1 MRVLHA
7 ADSYLPKV
15 GGIELHV
22 RDRMAHQRASGDQA
36 FLITAAPGPHVDG
49 VRRVSADRPAAFDDR
64 RVAIER
70 AITELRPDVVHVH
83 ASIISPFALLAA
95 RTAARRGVPVV
106 VTMHSMWSG
115 LGPLP
120 EMTGI
125 GLGLRG
131 LPVVW
136 SAVSRRAAQ
145 PLQRMLGPD
154 TPVHVLPNAVD
165 LDRWHPGDAVEPDV
179 PTVLAVMR
187 LTRLKRTM
195 PLIRMLAD
203 LPLVAPGARA
213 IIVGDGP
220 QRAAA
225 ARFVARRGLDAVIA
239 LPGRLPQDEI
249 HAQLARSS
257 VFIAPAERE
266 SFGIAALE
274 ARAMGLPV
282 VGSSLSGLTEFITD
296 GVDGYLAPDDAG
308 MLSRLGD
315 LLTDTALRR
324 RIATHNREVA
334 PRHDWAYTTRVAR
347 TLYSLAATEAG
358 RATRPVAVSASPRMA
373 ISR

>member
-1 MRVLHA
+1 MRILHA
-7 ADSYLPKV
+7 SDSYLPKV

-22 RDRMAHQRASGDQA
+22 RDRMAHQRGAGDEA
-36 FLITAAPGPHVDG
+36 FLITAAPGPDAAG
-49 VRRVSADRPAAFDDR
+49 VRRVRSDRAAGLDEG
-64 RVAIER
+64 RVAVRR
-70 AITELRPDVVHVH
+70 ALDDLRPDVVHVH
-83 ASIISPFALLAA
+83 ASIISPFAVVAA
-95 RTAARRGVPVV
+95 RTAARCGVPVL

-120 EMTGI
+120 EIAGV

-136 SAVSRRAAQ
+136 SAVSRRAAH

-165 LDRWHPGDAVEPDV
+165 LERWHPVAAAEPEV
-179 PTVLAVMR
+179 PIVVAVMR
-187 LTRLKRTM
+187 LTRIKRTM

-213 IIVGDGP
+213 VVVGDGP

-225 ARFVARRGLDAVIA
+225 HRFVARRGLEGVIS
-239 LPGRLPQDEI
+239 LPGRLAQDEI
-249 HAQLARSS
+249 HALLARSA

-282 VGSSLSGLTEFITD
+282 VGSSRSGLTEFVTD
-296 GVDGYLAPDDAG
+296 GVDGFLAPDDAG
-308 MLSRLGD
+308 MFSRLGQ
-315 LLTDTALRR
+315 LLTDTTLRA
-324 RIATHNREVA
+324 RIAAHNRALA

-347 TLYSLAATEAG
+347 TLYSLAAAQAG
-358 RATRPVAVSASPRMA
+358 RAARPAAGPVPTRMA

>member
-1 MRVLHA
+1 MRILHA

-22 RDRMAHQRASGDQA
+22 RDRMAHQRATGDEA
-36 FLITAAPGPHVDG
+36 LLITAAPGPDADG
-49 VRRVSADRPAAFDDR
+49 VRRVCPDRAAGADEARIA
-64 RVAIER
+64 VER
-70 AITELRPDVVHVH
+70 ALGELRPDVVHVH
-83 ASIISPFALLAA
+83 ASIFSPFALVAA
-95 RTAARRGVPVV
+95 RTAARCGVPVL

-120 EMTGI
+120 EMAGV
-125 GLGLRG
+125 GLGLRR
-131 LPVVW
+131 LPIVW
-136 SAVSRRAAQ
+136 SAVSGRAAQ
-145 PLQRMLGPD
+145 PLRRMLGPE

-165 LDRWHPGDAVEPDV
+165 LDRWHPVEAAEPDV

-187 LTRLKRTM
+187 LTRIKRTM

-213 IIVGDGP
+213 IVVGDGP

-225 ARFVARRGLDAVIA
+225 HRFITRRGLHEVIS
-239 LPGRLPQDEI
+239 LPGRLPQDAI
-249 HAQLARSS
+249 HGLLTRSA
-257 VFIAPAERE
+257 VFIAPAQRE

-282 VGSSLSGLTEFITD
+282 IGSSRSGLTEFVTD
-296 GVDGYLAPDDAG
+296 GVDGFLAPDDAG
-308 MLSRLGD
+308 MLSRLGQ
-315 LLTDTALRR
+315 LLTDPALRR
-324 RIATHNREVA
+324 RITTHNREVA
-334 PRHDWAYTTRVAR
+334 PRHDWGYTTRVAR

-358 RATRPVAVSASPRMA
+358 RATRPAAVPAASRMA

>member
-1 MRVLHA
+1 MRILHA
-7 ADSYLPKV
+7 ADSYLPKI

-22 RDRMAHQRASGDQA
+22 RDRMAHQRATGDEA
-36 FLITAAPGPHVDG
+36 LLITAAPGPDADG
-49 VRRVSADRPAAFDDR
+49 VRRVCPDRSPSLDEG
-64 RVAIER
+64 RVAVER
-70 AITELRPDVVHVH
+70 AIADLRPDVVHVH
-83 ASIISPFALLAA
+83 ASVISPFALVAAKAAA
-95 RTAARRGVPVV
+95 RHGVPVL

-120 EMTGI
+120 EAAGL
-125 GLGLRG
+125 GLGLRR
-131 LPVVW
+131 LPIVW

-165 LDRWHPGDAVEPDV
+165 LDRWHPVDAVEPTT

-187 LTRLKRTM
+187 LTRIKRTM

-213 IIVGDGP
+213 VIVGDGP

-225 ARFVARRGLDAVIA
+225 HRFITRRGLDGVIS

-249 HAQLARSS
+249 HGLLARSA

-282 VGSSLSGLTEFITD
+282 IGSSLSGLTEFVTD
-296 GVDGYLAPDDAG
+296 GVDGFLAPDDAG
-308 MLSRLGD
+308 MLSRLGQ
-315 LLTDTALRR
+315 LLTDTTLRR

-334 PRHDWAYTTRVAR
+334 PRHDWGYTTRVAR
-347 TLYSLAATEAG
+347 TLYAMAATEAG
-358 RATRPVAVSASPRMA
+358 RAVRPAAVPVPSRMA